1 MNKIKHSFFSII
13 YLLKFDYGCSLRVT
27 TIFNKSINTK
37 FYTYIYNNIQEIFVR
52 LNLDWINTR
61 GTFKFSFKFIVSLNT
76 YSLVILT
83 NNDSLFD
90 DFKSFMNKFSISSKV
105 KKYDLVP

>member
-1 MNKIKHSFFSII
+1 MEA
-13 YLLKFDYGCSLRVT
+13 LLRVT

-37 FYTYIYNNIQEIFVR
+37 FYAYIYNNIQEIFVR

-61 GTFKFSFKFIVSLNT
+61 GTFKFSFKFIVSLKT

-105 KKYDLVP
+105 KKYDLVPNTIKIKD